1 MTMTEKKST
10 AGQPNNEKNFV
21 RLNRFIANSGLCS
34 RREADNLI
42 GRGLIRVN
50 GKVVTEMGTKVKAED
65 QVEYKDKRLYQEKLQ
80 YVLLNKPKDIIT
92 TMDDPEGRKTVFD
105 LTRKACKERIL
116 PVGRLDRNTTGLL
129 LLTNDGHLADK
140 LTHPSSEIWKI
151 YEVHLDNPVSK
162 SDLMRITQGIELE
175 DGWINADAVAW
186 VRPEQD
192 KRVVGVEIHS
202 GRNRIV
208 RRIFEHMGYQ
218 VKKLD
223 RTQFAALTK
232 KDLPRGRW
240 RFLTPKEVSY
250 LKMI

>member
-1 MTMTEKKST
+1 MTEKKFS
-10 AGQPNNEKNFV
+10 GEKQKQEKDFV

-42 GRGLIRVN
+42 AKGMIRVN
-50 GKVVTEMGTKVKAED
+50 GKVVKEMGTKVKAGD
-65 QVEYKDKRLYQEKLQ
+65 QVEYKDKRLQQEKLQ
-80 YVLLNKPKDIIT
+80 YVLLNKPKDFIT
-92 TMDDPEGRKTVFD
+92 TMDDPEGRRTVLD
-105 LTRKACKERIL
+105 LTSKACQERIL

-140 LTHPSSEIWKI
+140 LTHPSSGIRKI
-151 YEVHLDNPVSK
+151 YEVHLDKPVSK
-162 SDLMRITQGIELE
+162 SDLMQITQGIKLE
-175 DGWINADAVAW
+175 DGWIYADAVAW

-208 RRIFEHMGYQ
+208 RRIFEHLNYQ

-223 RTQFAALTK
+223 RTQFASLTK